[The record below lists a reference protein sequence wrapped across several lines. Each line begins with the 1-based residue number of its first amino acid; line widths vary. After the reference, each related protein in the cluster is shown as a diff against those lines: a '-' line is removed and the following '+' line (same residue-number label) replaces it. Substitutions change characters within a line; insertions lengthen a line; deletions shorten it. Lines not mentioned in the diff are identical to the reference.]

1 MMMKRYI
8 YLFILFVC
16 FGSGL
21 VIQSCDTLEAEA
33 FGNENALYFER
44 SVYNRAENV
53 HVRVDTAKLS
63 ITHYP
68 GMEQIE
74 HPFRI
79 LLIGDTLPEAREYK
93 LEVVDSLTNIEDGIV
108 TLPEKLL
115 FEKGVVTDSLWITIH
130 ATKIPKD
137 KEFYITF
144 RLVAN
149 ENFGVGYKGYTDVK
163 LWVNNKQSQPSWWDS
178 SIEKVFLGPWSPEK
192 FEALVIATK
201 GINSFEG
208 LSATMKRVYALQ
220 LKDYIAKEGI
230 TEADGKPM
238 VIPIY

>member
-8 YLFILFVC
+8 YLFILFVF

-21 VIQSCDTLEAEA
+21 LVQSCDTLDTET

-44 SVYNRAENV
+44 SVYNKAENV
-53 HVRVDTAKLS
+53 HVRVDTAQLS

-93 LEVVDSLTNIEDGIV
+93 LEIVDSLTNIEDGIV
-108 TLPEKLL
+108 TLPEKPL
-115 FEKGVVTDSLWITIH
+115 FREGVVTDSLRVTIH

-163 LWVNNKQSQPSWWDS
+163 LWVNNKQSKPSWWDN
-178 SIEKVFLGPWSPEK
+178 SIKEVYLGPWSSKK
-192 FEALVIATK
+192 FETLVIATK

-220 LKDYIAKEGI
+220 LKDYIEKEGI
-230 TEADGKPM
+230 TEENGDPM
-238 VIPIY
+238 IIPIY